1 MSWKDTLKK
10 NIFDEDPDD
19 MTAFMNVTPRLQREA
34 ERRKA
39 KRISTKDSTGQD
51 EEAAKRTEDE
61 EAELLAM
68 IRERNNAARKK
79 PNQPVE
85 KLIEWVEG

>member
-10 NIFDEDPDD
+10 NIFGEDPDELTD
-19 MTAFMNVTPRLQREA
+19 FMNVTPRLKAEA

-39 KRISTKDSTGQD
+39 RRTSTKDSIGQD

-61 EAELLAM
+61 EAELLARL
-68 IRERNNAARKK
+68 RERNRVAREKA
-79 PNQPVE
+79 NEPVE
-85 KLIEWVEG
+85 KLVEWVHG

>member
-1 MSWKDTLKK
+1 MGWQNTLKK
-10 NIFDEDPDD
+10 NFIANEREHMRRRQPKSDE
-19 MTAFMNVTPRLQREA
+19 MARVTTTA
-34 ERRKA
+34 
-39 KRISTKDSTGQD
+39 STGQD
-51 EEAAKRTEDE
+51 EEAAKRTEDK

-68 IRERNNAARKK
+68 IRERNKAARNK